1 MPIIAF
7 AIGASFGSFAN
18 VIMTR
23 LNALSLLTRSKCLS
37 CGTQIKAYDNI
48 PILSFILLRGKCR
61 SCESKFSS
69 TYMWVEL
76 FMGMVGLLVWDRVS
90 AMGLSTGLTL
100 AHFTLDIML
109 FTILMAISLYDIKHK
124 IVPSQLSTALLFTG
138 LLTVLLRL
146 YDQQDHYGLMGDHSL
161 MYNGGMELLAG
172 VITALPYALLFF
184 FSRGRW
190 VGFGDVLVF
199 LGVGWALGMVNGVY
213 VFLYS
218 VWIAGLFTVMWYMME
233 KKSNIMKMEI
243 PFAPFIAIG
252 TLVAY
257 AYTSDILSI
266 HNVLL
271 YGL

>member
-48 PILSFILLRGKCR
+48 PILSFIFLRGKCR
-61 SCESKFSS
+61 SCGSKFSS

-76 FMGMVGLLVWDRVS
+76 FMGMVGLLVWGRVS
-90 AMGLSTGLTL
+90 AMGLSMSLSL
-100 AHFTLDIML
+100 MHFALDIAL
-109 FTILMAISLYDIKHK
+109 FTILMSISLYDIKHK

-138 LLTVLLRL
+138 LLSVILRL
-146 YDQQDHYGLMGDHSL
+146 YDHQDHYGLMVGHSL
-161 MYNGGMELLAG
+161 MYNAGMELLAG

-184 FSRGRW
+184 LSRGRW

-199 LGVGWALGMVNGVY
+199 LGVGWALGTVNGVY

-218 VWIAGLFTVMWYMME
+218 VWVAGLFTIVWYMME
-233 KKSNIMKMEI
+233 KKSGMMKIEI

-252 TLVAY
+252 TLIAY
-257 AYTSDILSI
+257 AYTSDMLSI
-266 HNVLL
+266 HNMMLF
-271 YGL
+271 GI